1 MAGSSKGLGR
11 GFDSL
16 IPTTFDSSILID
28 EADRI
33 QKILIETLKPN
44 PEQPRKHFDE
54 TATVSYT
61 HLTLPTNREV

>member
-33 QKILIETLKPN
+33 QK
-44 PEQPRKHFDE
+44 
-54 TATVSYT
+54 Y
-61 HLTLPTNREV
+61 